1 VKNTWKPFQE
11 KLLEEGR
18 RLGIC
23 RKQPWIRSMGPLF
36 VITILVAVLA
46 AVVPTRIWHVGIGE
60 ANLIVLGLGT
70 VSRRAARPKTA
81 TVDGQVIARWQERT
95 DNENGSSTAQYP
107 AIDDGQRAWTCSLS
121 YVYQAFA
128 VGDLVQ
134 VTFSPRTGDLKKV
147 RLTARPRT
155 EHSGGNPG

>member
-1 VKNTWKPFQE
+1 MTGSAPE
-11 KLLEEGR
+11 PPEPA
-18 RLGIC
+18 IDPSC
-23 RKQPWIRSMGPLF
+23 
-36 VITILVAVLA
+36 
-46 AVVPTRIWHVGIGE
+46 PT
-60 ANLIVLGLGT
+60 
-70 VSRRAARPKTA
+70 S
-81 TVDGQVIARWQERT
+81 
-95 DNENGSSTAQYP
+95 